1 MNKFDKFIVL
11 LSIPLSKLN
20 YTVNLTSNCYL
31 FNYLYECYKI
41 LIKYDLLNICMRIYK
56 Y

>member
-20 YTVNLTSNCYL
+20 YTV
-31 FNYLYECYKI
+31 K
-41 LIKYDLLNICMRIYK
+41 LINFKLLLI
-56 Y
+56 